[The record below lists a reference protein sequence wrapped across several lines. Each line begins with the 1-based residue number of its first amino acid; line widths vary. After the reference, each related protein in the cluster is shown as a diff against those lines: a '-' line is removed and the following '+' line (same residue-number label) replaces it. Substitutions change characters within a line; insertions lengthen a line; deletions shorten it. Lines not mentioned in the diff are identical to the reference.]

1 MEREKEQYALLQAA
15 CLQNVAEQLELRLKH
30 SNKAE
35 YVVSTSAVVALKTL
49 SKPTELLMLMTM
61 KN

>member
-30 SNKAE
+30 SNKTE
-35 YVVSTSAVVALKTL
+35 YVVSTSAVVAL
-49 SKPTELLMLMTM
+49 
-61 KN
+61 